1 MNPLQ
6 KVLGTYLHL
15 VFEIFFGDFGKEKL
29 NGSNTELRTSVFIL
43 RTY

>member
-6 KVLGTYLHL
+6 KVLGAYLHL

-29 NGSNTELRTSVFIL
+29 NGSNAELRTSVSTL